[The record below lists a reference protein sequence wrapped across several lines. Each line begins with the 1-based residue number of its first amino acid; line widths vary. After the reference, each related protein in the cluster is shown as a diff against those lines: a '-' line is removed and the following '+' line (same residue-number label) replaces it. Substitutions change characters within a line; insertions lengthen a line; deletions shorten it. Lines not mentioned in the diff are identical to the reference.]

1 MWRDSDL
8 ISGDFDELLVAIM
21 HVREHTSDVAFA
33 LDAIERGHPEEGGG
47 SADEGHQEGEKR
59 GEATGRMPHIAVSLG
74 TNTSCFTNRAWSSV
88 VQTRPP
94 LFFVFF

>member
-8 ISGDFDELLVAIM
+8 ICGDFDELLVAIM

-47 SADEGHQEGEKR
+47 SADEGYQEGEKR
-59 GEATGRMPHIAVSLG
+59 GEATGRMPHDWL
-74 TNTSCFTNRAWSSV
+74 RAGPTLLV
-88 VQTRPP
+88 LQIQQDN
-94 LFFVFF
+94 